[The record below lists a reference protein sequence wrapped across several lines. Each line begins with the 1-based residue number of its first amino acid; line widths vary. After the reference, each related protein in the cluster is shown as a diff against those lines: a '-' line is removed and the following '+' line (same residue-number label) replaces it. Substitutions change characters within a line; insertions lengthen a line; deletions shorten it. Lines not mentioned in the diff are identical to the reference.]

1 MALFD
6 LKCKLE
12 TYGLKVNSTNADCL
26 NVINEPEKL
35 NKFKT
40 KNKYLFDYDDKNS
53 YSSIGKF
60 NMAKK
65 FIKPNGLV

>member
-12 TYGLKVNSTNADCL
+12 TYGLKVISTNADCL

-35 NKFKT
+35 MLLQTENQYK
-40 KNKYLFDYDDKNS
+40 FDYDDKNR
-53 YSSIGKF
+53 YSAVGKS
-60 NMAKK
+60 MME
-65 FIKPNGLV
+65 